1 MIKKVTIFILCVF
14 FGRPLSGAAPISNK
28 DVQEVTRNFDY
39 QKTKKIRVPKNIEN
53 KDKNT
58 KKPDLPENGFFTFLG
73 KVFEWLIY
81 VFIGIICI
89 TLLYFIFKNVKY
101 QPSLQPPPAL
111 ADYAEATHETESPE
125 KSLAY
130 ALETKNYRLVIRIR
144 FIQTLQIL
152 KENKKIRVET
162 GKTNRSYIRELH
174 HPLKKTFSDMVR
186 LFEKSWYD
194 NKEIT
199 EDHFLAA
206 EKLYH
211 QMLADIH
218 ES

>member
-101 QPSLQPPPAL
+101 QPSLQPPSIQ
-111 ADYAEATHETESPE
+111 ADYAEATPEAENPE

-144 FIQTLQIL
+144 FIQTLQVL
-152 KENKKIRVET
+152 KENKKIWVET

-174 HPLKKTFSDMVR
+174 NPLKKTIADMVR

-199 EDHFLAA
+199 EDHYLAA